1 MYSRIR
7 HLAAFLLVV
16 SLPVSALAQYPNIR
30 VSNPTSTDPEEVT
43 ISINPTNPLNLAA
56 GANISYYYYSFDGGF
71 TWTEGQLSSSL
82 GVWGDPVVVF
92 DADGSLY
99 YGHLSNP
106 GGPQGDWLDR
116 IVVQKSTNGGAT
128 WSDGVGV
135 GLNPPKDQDKE
146 WLAVDLTMS
155 PYRNNIYMA
164 WTEFDAYNS
173 ADPADSTRILF
184 SRSTDHGLNWTT
196 PVKVS
201 DVGGGCLDGD
211 ETVEGA
217 VPAVGPNGE
226 VYVSWAGHELIH
238 FDKSLDGGVTFG
250 SDVVVTTQP
259 GGWDFD
265 IPGIYRCNGF
275 PVTLCDVSSSP
286 YRGTVYI
293 VFSDQRD
300 GADDTDVFF
309 VKSTDG
315 GSTWSAPGRVIGE
328 IGANHQFFPWATID
342 PMTGFIY
349 VVFYD
354 RRYTV
359 GNATDVYMAMS
370 QDGGGYWSS
379 FKVSATP
386 FTPVE
391 TVFFGDYINVAALD
405 SKVYPVW
412 MRMDSG
418 VLSIWLAMV
427 DVPTGI
433 EIADR
438 VPSPDIE
445 LHQNHPNPFN
455 PSTEITF
462 DLPERMDVGLTVYD
476 VGGRHVRT
484 LIDGTL
490 TGGFKR
496 ITWDGRNTQG
506 AFVASGVYFYT
517 LRAGSEQVTKRMT
530 LLK

>member
-1 MYSRIR
+1 VYSRIR
-7 HLAAFLLVV
+7 HLAAFLLAV
-16 SLPVSALAQYPNIR
+16 SLPVSAFAQYPNIR
-30 VSNPTSTDPEEVT
+30 VSSLTSTNPEEVT

-56 GANISYYYYSFDGGF
+56 GANITYYYYSTDGGF
-71 TWTEGQLSSSL
+71 TWTEGQLTSSL

-99 YGHLSNP
+99 YSHLSWPNVTP
-106 GGPQGDWLDR
+106 GDWLDR

-135 GLNPPKDQDKE
+135 GYNPPKDQDKE
-146 WLAVDLTMS
+146 WLAVDLTTS

-164 WTEFDAYNS
+164 WTEFDVLHS
-173 ADPADSTRILF
+173 ANPADSTRILF
-184 SRSTDHGLNWTT
+184 SRSTDHGLTWAT

-201 DVGGGCLDGD
+201 DVGGGCLDD
-211 ETVEGA
+211 SLTVEGA
-217 VPAVGPNGE
+217 VPAVGPSGE
-226 VYVSWAGHELIH
+226 VYVSWAAHELIY

-250 SDVVVTTQP
+250 SDVIVTTQP
-259 GGWDFD
+259 GGWDFE

-275 PVTLCDVSSSP
+275 PITLCDVSNS
-286 YRGTVYI
+286 YCRGTVYI

-300 GADDTDVFF
+300 GPDDTDVFF

-315 GSTWSAPGRVIGE
+315 GSTWSTPRRVIE
-328 IGANHQFFPWATID
+328 ELGANHQFFPWATID
-342 PMTGFIY
+342 PVTGFIH

-354 RRYTV
+354 RRYTA
-359 GNATDVYMAMS
+359 GNATDVYMAVS
-370 QDGGGYWSS
+370 HDGGDHWSD
-379 FKVSATP
+379 FKVSATS
-386 FTPVE
+386 FTPTE
-391 TVFFGDYINVAALD
+391 TVFFGDYINVAALNG
-405 SKVYPVW
+405 KVYPIW

-418 VLSIWLAMV
+418 LLSVWMAMI
-427 DVPTGI
+427 DIPTGI
-433 EIADR
+433 EVADN
-438 VPSPDIE
+438 VPGLDIE

-462 DLPERMDVGLTVYD
+462 ILPDRMDVDLTVYD
-476 VGGRHVRT
+476 VGGRRVRT

-490 TGGFKR
+490 TGGPKR

-506 AFVASGVYFYT
+506 TLVASGVYFYT
-517 LRAGSEQVTKRMT
+517 LRAGGEEATKRMT